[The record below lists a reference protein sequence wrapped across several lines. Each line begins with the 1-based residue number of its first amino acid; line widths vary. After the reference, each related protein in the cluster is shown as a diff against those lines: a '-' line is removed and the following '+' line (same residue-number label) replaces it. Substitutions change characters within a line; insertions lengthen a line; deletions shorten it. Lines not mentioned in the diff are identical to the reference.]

1 MVIMQILALILI
13 YFSKYEKDKLELYLD
28 APESILKCSAS
39 ATNNEDKYL
48 VVPRAL
54 QYTFAIS
61 ICLYLITQSNHVS
74 SSAILINLSEDCS
87 G

>member
-39 ATNNEDKYL
+39 ATNNED
-48 VVPRAL
+48 
-54 QYTFAIS
+54 
-61 ICLYLITQSNHVS
+61 
-74 SSAILINLSEDCS
+74 
-87 G
+87 